1 MFFFMRRLFFLI
13 FIFLGFFLGGFFMSF
28 GGVKMLIL
36 MVSLLSFLG
45 WIGGKCGLLIVVY
58 IVVFIV
64 VLMSGYIGSGK
75 LMYFFSV
82 IWGGMLCLL
91 RVMKMFIFF

>member
-1 MFFFMRRLFFLI
+1 
-13 FIFLGFFLGGFFMSF
+13 MSF